1 MTFVYW
7 LWNLSFADYLL
18 MRLIIAILMTDSA
31 NGCFNTY
38 QRLNDLINIS
48 TVDKIIKSL
57 YISVQ
62 LDHVAGDKET
72 VWD

>member
-1 MTFVYW
+1 
-7 LWNLSFADYLL
+7 

-72 VWD
+72 V